1 MAVSCSSGSASEAA
15 STAETDETDIETTT
29 ETETTAAETEYA
41 APKTKDFSGY
51 DFRIIADQD
60 VDSNNTPYYYTE
72 QLNGELINDTIY
84 NRNILVEDEYNITV
98 SFTKNDSPIKV
109 VDKSV
114 KAGDDVCDI
123 ACGGWNSQMFET
135 AESGYLVNYYDI
147 SSIDLSKPWWDQRIQ
162 DGYTINGKIYGMTGD
177 FEMEDDLNELAVLYN
192 ISLAN
197 QYSIDDPVQTVLDG
211 NWTMDYMKTQVEK
224 VTADLNGDGVL
235 DGNDQ
240 WGLTTESLAGWYFI
254 VGSGDSSIINKN
266 GKLSLNLG
274 DAKLSAIFEKVMALL
289 ADKSITLCT
298 DDGLLK
304 DDIWNTTEKMFQNDQ
319 VLFRTGTFGDCTSF
333 REMQSDFGVLPIPK
347 YDDAQSEY
355 YCMSHNVAKPAM
367 IPITISDAERS
378 GLILDALSYQSMLT
392 LNPAFYETY
401 LGDKI
406 LRDENAMKMLNIL
419 FSSKI
424 YDIDFTMDISGLPS
438 KVYKDIKKGTDT
450 FSSDIASV
458 SDKAEAALEKFTSAF
473 D

>member
-1 MAVSCSSGSASEAA
+1 MAVSCSSGSASETA

-135 AESGYLVNYYDI
+135 AESGYLINYYDI

-192 ISLAN
+192 ISIAN

-266 GKLSLNLG
+266 GKMSLNLD

-347 YDDAQSEY
+347 YDDAQNEY

-424 YDIDFTMDISGLPS
+424 YDIDFTMDISGLPG

-458 SDKAEAALEKFTSAF
+458 SDKAEAALKKFTSAF